1 MYFSDSVT
9 LRKVSYSLD
18 SYGSSIPSYVDTTVF
33 ADKQSVKRSE
43 FYASKTAGIKIDIVF
58 SVHAEDFYDQSI
70 LIHNSTSYDIIRVYK
85 KGEGIVEL
93 NCAVREVLNTVTFT
107 VTSGGSALASASIVF
122 NNETKTTN
130 SSGVA
135 VFYGVQVGTLSY
147 TVSKTGYT
155 TKTADAVVTGDL
167 AVAVGLAVS

>member
-18 SYGSSIPSYVDTTVF
+18 GYGDSIPSYVDTVVF

-43 FYASKTAGIKIDIVF
+43 FYAAQTAGIKVDVVF
-58 SVHAEDFYDQSI
+58 TVHSEDFYDQTI
-70 LIHNSTSYDIIRVYK
+70 LIHNSTSYNIIRGYK

-107 VTSGGSALASASIVF
+107 PGMRLPLLSTTLPEAKLF
-122 NNETKTTN
+122 NLKPTE
-130 SSGVA
+130 SS
-135 VFYGVQVGTLSY
+135 
-147 TVSKTGYT
+147 
-155 TKTADAVVTGDL
+155 
-167 AVAVGLAVS
+167 